1 MVLDFQT
8 AESLH
13 SFVSGLMLDL
23 LSAIA
28 MAIYGLFV
36 VHFDALDLYM
46 DVLTCESVGGW
57 GRRRRRWWMSITYIT
72 DAVTAAA
79 QSVSQC
85 HSLPVRL
92 RRIRSL

>member
-46 DVLTCESVGGW
+46 DVLTCESVH
-57 GRRRRRWWMSITYIT
+57 I
-72 DAVTAAA
+72 
-79 QSVSQC
+79 
-85 HSLPVRL
+85 
-92 RRIRSL
+92 